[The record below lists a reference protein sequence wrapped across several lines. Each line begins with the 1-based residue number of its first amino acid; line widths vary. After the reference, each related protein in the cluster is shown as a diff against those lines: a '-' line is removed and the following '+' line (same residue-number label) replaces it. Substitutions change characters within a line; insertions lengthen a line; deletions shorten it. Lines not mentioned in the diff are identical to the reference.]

1 MINQINKESI
11 SEGQLNN
18 EQEKCRSSVELE
30 GRDVLG
36 RAMKDRR
43 KRD

>member
-1 MINQINKESI
+1 MINQIKESI
-11 SEGQLNN
+11 SEEGQINN
-18 EQEKCRSSVELE
+18 KQEKCRSSVELV